1 MAAKTTVTTQ
11 VNGNTVTKKTI
22 EVINP
27 NRKMRG
33 TKEKIRKAKLR
44 AQHRWGWLCL
54 AFTGVCFGLGA
65 TVLQGASTVGL
76 LFLLPG
82 IMLTFSKKYGK
93 EVRQNERI
101 FGSGRIHGIGK
112 RDL

>member
-1 MAAKTTVTTQ
+1 MATKTTVTTQ
-11 VNGNTVTKKTI
+11 VNGNTVTQVKKTI

-65 TVLQGASTVGL
+65 TVLHGASTVGL

-82 IMLTFSKKYGK
+82 VTLTFSKK
-93 EVRQNERI
+93 VW
-101 FGSGRIHGIGK
+101 
-112 RDL
+112 

>member
-1 MAAKTTVTTQ
+1 MAAKTTVKTQ
-11 VNGNTVTKKTI
+11 VDGNTVTQAKRTI

-44 AQHRWGWLCL
+44 AQHRCGWLCL
-54 AFTGVCFGLGA
+54 AFTGVCFALGT
-65 TVLQGASTVGL
+65 TVLPEASTVGL

-82 IMLTFSKKYGK
+82 VTLTFSKK
-93 EVRQNERI
+93 VW
-101 FGSGRIHGIGK
+101 
-112 RDL
+112 